1 MENNM
6 SSLFYSY
13 TFIHYS
19 SFIKNSLLFVVPVS
33 FPNKFGRD
41 FRVEFHSFLK
51 VTPKIKECIL
61 HLVTKR

>member
-1 MENNM
+1 M

-41 FRVEFHSFLK
+41 FRAEFHSFLK
-51 VTPKIKECIL
+51 VTHKIRECIW